1 MMYTITRVWILLTIL
16 SIACLVMLAGCSSM
30 PTATSAGGSG
40 TGYGAS
46 ADLLPSKPATP
57 PAAPTPPTAQ
67 LALLL
72 RATAADQTSFT
83 LAITK
88 VELQYLDTKSKEKW
102 YTLAD
107 ENALKSALPAL
118 PFTANTT
125 GAICLLSNNSVPLR
139 DYSAVRLSFD
149 AKGTTFT
156 NKTVVSSLVLENST
170 LSLGTWAL
178 DTKVPNVITISVDGA
193 KVPLPAANAKDTT
206 VKVPTAAVT
215 LAKGPAQGS
224 IGGKL
229 APAVANTK
237 VEAFWGE
244 SKVAM
249 ASVVAKIDDGTFTLS
264 NLPPGPYR
272 LVITAAGYHPT
283 TALKPTMVE
292 TTTTD
297 LGTIALSADAT
308 K

>member
-1 MMYTITRVWILLTIL
+1 MMCTITRVWILLSIL

-46 ADLLPSKPATP
+46 ADLLPAKPATP
-57 PAAPTPPTAQ
+57 SAAPTPPNAQ

-72 RATAADQTSFT
+72 RATTADQTSLT

-107 ENALKSALPAL
+107 DKTLKSTLPAL
-118 PFTANTT
+118 PFTANTS
-125 GAICLLSNNSVPLR
+125 GAICLLSNGMVPLR
-139 DYSAVRLSFD
+139 GYSALRLSFD
-149 AKGTTFT
+149 AKGTTFA
-156 NKTVVSSLVLENST
+156 NKTVVSPLVLENNT

-193 KVPLPAANAKDTT
+193 KVSLPANDKTT
-206 VKVPTAAVT
+206 VKLPPTAIT
-215 LAKGPAQGS
+215 LTKGPALGS
-224 IGGKL
+224 IAGKL
-229 APAVANTK
+229 TPAVANTK

-249 ASVVAKIDDGTFTLS
+249 ASVVAKIDDGTFSLA

-297 LGTIALSADAT
+297 LGTIALSADAA